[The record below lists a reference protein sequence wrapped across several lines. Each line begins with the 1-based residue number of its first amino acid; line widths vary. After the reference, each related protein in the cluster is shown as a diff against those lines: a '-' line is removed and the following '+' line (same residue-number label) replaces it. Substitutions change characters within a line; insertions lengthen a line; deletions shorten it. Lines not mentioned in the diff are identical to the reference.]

1 MKTLIGAFAV
11 CTGLADAVALS
22 SARGSSVARSRLAA
36 LSAPD
41 QAFFLQKRDVPP
53 TEVQQE
59 VERMMQRIELLP
71 EGHDKAEYVNQLVG
85 VEEALAERTG
95 AAGKFVSMNLVDEI
109 ASSRTTLCMDQGFE
123 RHETVDCETFMRVVC
138 SLQGKPSEKEEDLRF
153 APVAKVP
160 PVSAEKCHSFFQEAQ
175 REEEAGTAGASGEEA
190 ALAAAEEEQDQRG
203 LEGDSQFTTDAAA
216 NGTNGSNGSS
226 AMFFGGKKNR
236 ELPEQGYN
244 EYEDGVLVKHPD
256 LHTHVSNWLHE
267 GEGRDISVICKEF
280 PDNEWCQL
288 HTQRGGDEPDS
299 SSLQDG
305 SDVPPLPPAPAPPPY
320 VAPPSSGDGSD
331 ADKRPAEKAGAVGTA
346 PRAVAVFTVALAA
359 MWMQLA

>member
-1 MKTLIGAFAV
+1 
-11 CTGLADAVALS
+11 
-22 SARGSSVARSRLAA
+22 
-36 LSAPD
+36 
-41 QAFFLQKRDVPP
+41 
-53 TEVQQE
+53 
-59 VERMMQRIELLP
+59 MMQRIELLP

-95 AAGKFVSMNLVDEI
+95 AAGKFVSVALVDEI
-109 ASSRTTLCMDQGFE
+109 ASSRATLCMDQGFE

-175 REEEAGTAGASGEEA
+175 REEEAGTAGAE
-190 ALAAAEEEQDQRG
+190 AEEEQDQRG
-203 LEGDSQFTTDAAA
+203 LEGDGQFMTAAAA

-226 AMFFGGKKNR
+226 AEFFGGKKNR

-267 GEGRDISVICKEF
+267 GEGRDIETICKEF

-305 SDVPPLPPAPAPPPY
+305 SDVPPLPPAPAPAPY
-320 VAPPSSGDGSD
+320 VAPPSSD
-331 ADKRPAEKAGAVGTA
+331 ADKRPKSGAVGKA
-346 PRAVAVFTVALAA
+346 PRAVAVFAVTLAA
-359 MWMQLA
+359 MWTQLA